1 MATKNSKKP
10 TKTKKPAAKKAIKV
24 QKKPIKKTAAKKPV
38 KPIKKAAVA
47 KKAPKKAAVAKKAPK
62 KAAVAKKAPKKAAV
76 AKKAPKK
83 AAVKVSGS
91 PTDFSAFLKNF
102 QPYRSKKSEKYMN
115 KNQQRHFL
123 GMLTAWKE
131 ALIEEQEKTEQ
142 LIQQDQSNF
151 PDSLDR
157 AAKEEEFMLELRK
170 RERER
175 KLIGKIDLSL
185 KDLAD
190 DLYGYC
196 ESCGVE
202 IGIKRL
208 EARPT
213 ATKCIDCKTVD
224 EIKEKQ
230 QFG

>member
-10 TKTKKPAAKKAIKV
+10 TKTKKPAAKKVTKV
-24 QKKPIKKTAAKKPV
+24 QKKPIKKSAEKKPV
-38 KPIKKAAVA
+38 KPLKKAAVA
-47 KKAPKKAAVAKKAPK
+47 KKAPKKAAVSKKSS
-62 KAAVAKKAPKKAAV
+62 
-76 AKKAPKK
+76 KK

-175 KLIGKIDLSL
+175 KLIAKIDLSL
-185 KDLAD
+185 KDLED
-190 DLYGYC
+190 NLYGYC

>member
-1 MATKNSKKP
+1 MATK
-10 TKTKKPAAKKAIKV
+10 KTKQTLKPAKASAKKKTVAKKSTA
-24 QKKPIKKTAAKKPV
+24 KKPIKKVLKPSSKKVSKTIKTSNAKKNT
-38 KPIKKAAVA
+38 KKIVT
-47 KKAPKKAAVAKKAPK
+47 KTKSS
-62 KAAVAKKAPKKAAV
+62 
-76 AKKAPKK
+76 
-83 AAVKVSGS
+83 VSPS
-91 PTDFSAFLKNF
+91 DFSAFLKNF
-102 QPYRSKKSEKYMN
+102 QPYKSKRSEKYMN
-115 KNQQRHFL
+115 KNQQKHFL
-123 GMLTAWKE
+123 FMLNAWKE

-175 KLIGKIDLSL
+175 KLINKIDLSI
-185 KDLAD
+185 KDLD
-190 DLYGYC
+190 DNLYGYC

>member
-10 TKTKKPAAKKAIKV
+10 TKAKKPAAKKVTKV
-24 QKKPIKKTAAKKPV
+24 QKKPIKKPVAKKPV
-38 KPIKKAAVA
+38 KPVKKAAAA
-47 KKAPKKAAVAKKAPK
+47 KKAPKKAAVAKKAT
-62 KAAVAKKAPKKAAV
+62 
-76 AKKAPKK
+76 KK
-83 AAVKVSGS
+83 AAVKVNAS

-115 KNQQRHFL
+115 RNQQKHFL
-123 GMLTAWKE
+123 GMLTAWKK

>member
-1 MATKNSKKP
+1 MV
-10 TKTKKPAAKKAIKV
+10 TKTKSS
-24 QKKPIKKTAAKKPV
+24 
-38 KPIKKAAVA
+38 
-47 KKAPKKAAVAKKAPK
+47 
-62 KAAVAKKAPKKAAV
+62 
-76 AKKAPKK
+76 
-83 AAVKVSGS
+83 VSPS
-91 PTDFSAFLKNF
+91 DFSAFLKNF
-102 QPYRSKKSEKYMN
+102 QPYKSKRSEKYMN
-115 KNQQRHFL
+115 KNQQKHFL
-123 GMLTAWKE
+123 FMLNAWKE

-175 KLIGKIDLSL
+175 KLINKIDLSI
-185 KDLAD
+185 KDLD
-190 DLYGYC
+190 DNLYGYC

>member
-1 MATKNSKKP
+1 MATK
-10 TKTKKPAAKKAIKV
+10 KTKQTLKPAKASAKKKTIAKKSTA
-24 QKKPIKKTAAKKPV
+24 KKPIKKVLKSSSKKVSKTIKAPNAKKNT
-38 KPIKKAAVA
+38 KKIVT
-47 KKAPKKAAVAKKAPK
+47 KTKSS
-62 KAAVAKKAPKKAAV
+62 
-76 AKKAPKK
+76 
-83 AAVKVSGS
+83 VSPS
-91 PTDFSAFLKNF
+91 DFSAFLKNF
-102 QPYRSKKSEKYMN
+102 QPYKSKRSEKYMN
-115 KNQQRHFL
+115 KNQQKHFL
-123 GMLTAWKE
+123 FMLNAWKE

-175 KLIGKIDLSL
+175 KLINKIDLSI
-185 KDLAD
+185 KDLD
-190 DLYGYC
+190 DNLYGYC

>member
-1 MATKNSKKP
+1 MATK
-10 TKTKKPAAKKAIKV
+10 KTKQTLKPAKASAKKKTVAKKSTA
-24 QKKPIKKTAAKKPV
+24 KKPIKKVLKSSSKKVSKTIKTPNAKKNT
-38 KPIKKAAVA
+38 KKIVT
-47 KKAPKKAAVAKKAPK
+47 KTKSS
-62 KAAVAKKAPKKAAV
+62 
-76 AKKAPKK
+76 
-83 AAVKVSGS
+83 VSPS
-91 PTDFSAFLKNF
+91 DFSAFLKNF
-102 QPYRSKKSEKYMN
+102 QPYKSKRSEKYMN
-115 KNQQRHFL
+115 KNQQKHFL
-123 GMLTAWKE
+123 FMLNAWKE

-175 KLIGKIDLSL
+175 KLINKIDLSI
-185 KDLAD
+185 KDLD
-190 DLYGYC
+190 DNLYGYC

>member
-1 MATKNSKKP
+1 MA
-10 TKTKKPAAKKAIKV
+10 AAKRKITPKNTKSIKAS
-24 QKKPIKKTAAKKPV
+24 PKKTAAKKKVVV
-38 KPIKKAAVA
+38 K
-47 KKAPKKAAVAKKAPK
+47 KKAPSKKNVAKRKSATK
-62 KAAVAKKAPKKAAV
+62 KTIINPSDYDSFAKSFV
-76 AKKAPKK
+76 
-83 AAVKVSGS
+83 
-91 PTDFSAFLKNF
+91 
-102 QPYRSKKSEKYMN
+102 PYKISKTEKYMN
-115 KNQQRHFL
+115 KSQQKHFINIL
-123 GMLTAWKE
+123 NSWKN
-131 ALIEEQEKTEQ
+131 ALDNEQEKTEK

-157 AAKEEEFMLELRK
+157 ASKEEEFMLELRK

-175 KLIGKIDLSL
+175 KLISKIELSL
-185 KDLAD
+185 KDIED

-196 ESCGVE
+196 ETCGVE

-230 QFG
+230 QYG

>member
-10 TKTKKPAAKKAIKV
+10 TKAKRPAAKKVTKV
-24 QKKPIKKTAAKKPV
+24 QKKPVRKSAAKKPV
-38 KPIKKAAVA
+38 KPI
-47 KKAPKKAAVAKKAPK
+47 K

-175 KLIGKIDLSL
+175 KLIAKIDLSL
-185 KDLAD
+185 KDLED
-190 DLYGYC
+190 NLYGYC

>member
-1 MATKNSKKP
+1 MA
-10 TKTKKPAAKKAIKV
+10 AAKKKITPKNTKSIKAS
-24 QKKPIKKTAAKKPV
+24 PKKTAAKKKVVV
-38 KPIKKAAVA
+38 K
-47 KKAPKKAAVAKKAPK
+47 KKAPSKKNVAKRKSATK
-62 KAAVAKKAPKKAAV
+62 KTIINPSDYDSFAKSFV
-76 AKKAPKK
+76 
-83 AAVKVSGS
+83 
-91 PTDFSAFLKNF
+91 
-102 QPYRSKKSEKYMN
+102 PYKISKTEKYMN
-115 KNQQRHFL
+115 KSQQKHFINIL
-123 GMLTAWKE
+123 NSWKN
-131 ALIEEQEKTEQ
+131 ALDSEQEKTEK

-157 AAKEEEFMLELRK
+157 ASKEEEFMLELRK

-175 KLIGKIDLSL
+175 KLISKIELSL
-185 KDLAD
+185 KDIED
-190 DLYGYC
+190 DLYGFC
-196 ESCGVE
+196 ETCGVE

>member
-1 MATKNSKKP
+1 MA
-10 TKTKKPAAKKAIKV
+10 AAKKKITPKNTKSIKAS
-24 QKKPIKKTAAKKPV
+24 PKKTAAKKKVAV
-38 KPIKKAAVA
+38 K
-47 KKAPKKAAVAKKAPK
+47 KKAPSKKIVAKRKSA
-62 KAAVAKKAPKKAAV
+62 AKKTIINPSDYDSF
-76 AKKAPKK
+76 AKSF
-83 AAVKVSGS
+83 V
-91 PTDFSAFLKNF
+91 
-102 QPYRSKKSEKYMN
+102 PYKISKTEKYMN
-115 KNQQRHFL
+115 KSQQKHFINIL
-123 GMLTAWKE
+123 NSWKN
-131 ALIEEQEKTEQ
+131 ALDNEQEKTEK

-157 AAKEEEFMLELRK
+157 ASKEEEFMLELRK

-175 KLIGKIDLSL
+175 KLISKIELSL
-185 KDLAD
+185 KDIED

-196 ESCGVE
+196 ETCGVE

-213 ATKCIDCKTVD
+213 ATQCIDCKTVD

>member
-1 MATKNSKKP
+1 MP
-10 TKTKKPAAKKAIKV
+10 TTKKKILKKAPAKKV
-24 QKKPIKKTAAKKPV
+24 
-38 KPIKKAAVA
+38 VA
-47 KKAPKKAAVAKKAPK
+47 KKAPAKKVVAKKAPAK
-62 KAAVAKKAPKKAAV
+62 KVVAKKAPAKKVV
-76 AKKAPKK
+76 AKKSK
-83 AAVKVSGS
+83 
-91 PTDFSAFLKNF
+91 
-102 QPYRSKKSEKYMN
+102 SKKVIVNPSDFDSFAKSFTPYNSSKTEKYMN
-115 KNQQRHFL
+115 KSQKKHFIGIL
-123 GMLTAWKE
+123 NSWKN
-131 ALIEEQEKTEQ
+131 ALESEQEKTEK
-142 LIQQDQSNF
+142 LIQRDQSNF

-157 AAKEEEFMLELRK
+157 ASKEEEFMLELRK

-175 KLIGKIDLSL
+175 KLILKIELSL
-185 KDLAD
+185 KDIID

-196 ESCGVE
+196 ETCGVD

>member
-38 KPIKKAAVA
+38 KPIKKAAVS
-47 KKAPKKAAVAKKAPK
+47 
-62 KAAVAKKAPKKAAV
+62 KKAPKKAAV

-91 PTDFSAFLKNF
+91 PSDFSAFLKNF

>member
-1 MATKNSKKP
+1 MA
-10 TKTKKPAAKKAIKV
+10 AAKRKITPKNTKSIKAS
-24 QKKPIKKTAAKKPV
+24 PKKTAAKKKVVV
-38 KPIKKAAVA
+38 K
-47 KKAPKKAAVAKKAPK
+47 KKAPSKKNVAKRKSATK
-62 KAAVAKKAPKKAAV
+62 KTIINPSDYDSFAKSFV
-76 AKKAPKK
+76 
-83 AAVKVSGS
+83 
-91 PTDFSAFLKNF
+91 
-102 QPYRSKKSEKYMN
+102 PYKISKTEKYMN
-115 KNQQRHFL
+115 KSQQKHFINIL
-123 GMLTAWKE
+123 NSWKNS
-131 ALIEEQEKTEQ
+131 LDNEQEKTEK

-157 AAKEEEFMLELRK
+157 ASKEEEFMLELRK

-175 KLIGKIDLSL
+175 KLISKIELSL
-185 KDLAD
+185 KDIED

-196 ESCGVE
+196 ETCGVE

-213 ATKCIDCKTVD
+213 ATQCIDCKTVD

>member
-1 MATKNSKKP
+1 MATK
-10 TKTKKPAAKKAIKV
+10 KTKQTLKPAKSSAKKKTVAKKSTAKKAIKKV
-24 QKKPIKKTAAKKPV
+24 LKPSSKKVSKKIKTPNAKKNT
-38 KPIKKAAVA
+38 KKIVT
-47 KKAPKKAAVAKKAPK
+47 KTKSS
-62 KAAVAKKAPKKAAV
+62 
-76 AKKAPKK
+76 
-83 AAVKVSGS
+83 VSPS
-91 PTDFSAFLKNF
+91 DFSAFLKNF
-102 QPYRSKKSEKYMN
+102 QPYKSKRSEKYMN
-115 KNQQRHFL
+115 KNQQKHFL
-123 GMLTAWKE
+123 FMLNAWKE

-175 KLIGKIDLSL
+175 KLINKIDLSI
-185 KDLAD
+185 KDLD
-190 DLYGYC
+190 DNLYGYC

>member
-1 MATKNSKKP
+1 MA
-10 TKTKKPAAKKAIKV
+10 AAKKKVTPKNTKSIKAS
-24 QKKPIKKTAAKKPV
+24 PKKTAAKKKVVV
-38 KPIKKAAVA
+38 K
-47 KKAPKKAAVAKKAPK
+47 KKAPSKKIVAKRKSATK
-62 KAAVAKKAPKKAAV
+62 KTIINPSDYDSFAKSFV
-76 AKKAPKK
+76 
-83 AAVKVSGS
+83 
-91 PTDFSAFLKNF
+91 
-102 QPYRSKKSEKYMN
+102 PYKISKTEKYMN
-115 KNQQRHFL
+115 KSQQKHFINIL
-123 GMLTAWKE
+123 NSWKN
-131 ALIEEQEKTEQ
+131 ALDNEQEKTEK

-157 AAKEEEFMLELRK
+157 ASKEEEFMLELRK

-175 KLIGKIDLSL
+175 KLISKIELSL
-185 KDLAD
+185 KDIED

-196 ESCGVE
+196 ETCGVE

-213 ATKCIDCKTVD
+213 ATQCIDCKTVD

>member
-1 MATKNSKKP
+1 MATK
-10 TKTKKPAAKKAIKV
+10 KTKQTLKPAKASAKKKTVAKKSTA
-24 QKKPIKKTAAKKPV
+24 KKPIKKVLKSSSKKVSKTIKAPNAKKNT
-38 KPIKKAAVA
+38 KKIVT
-47 KKAPKKAAVAKKAPK
+47 KTKSS
-62 KAAVAKKAPKKAAV
+62 
-76 AKKAPKK
+76 
-83 AAVKVSGS
+83 VSPS
-91 PTDFSAFLKNF
+91 DFSAFLKNF
-102 QPYRSKKSEKYMN
+102 QPYKSKRSEKYMN
-115 KNQQRHFL
+115 KNQQKHFL
-123 GMLTAWKE
+123 FMLNAWKE

-175 KLIGKIDLSL
+175 KLINKIDLSI
-185 KDLAD
+185 KDLD
-190 DLYGYC
+190 DNLYGYC

>member
-10 TKTKKPAAKKAIKV
+10 TKTKKPTAKKVTKV
-24 QKKPIKKTAAKKPV
+24 QKKPIKKTAAKKPI
-38 KPIKKAAVA
+38 KPIKKEAVA
-47 KKAPKKAAVAKKAPK
+47 KKAPKKAAVVKKAPK
-62 KAAVAKKAPKKAAV
+62 KV
-76 AKKAPKK
+76 
-83 AAVKVSGS
+83 AVKVSGS
-91 PTDFSAFLKNF
+91 STDFSAFLKNF

-115 KNQQRHFL
+115 KNQQKHFL

-131 ALIEEQEKTEQ
+131 ALVEEQEKTEQ

>member
-1 MATKNSKKP
+1 MA
-10 TKTKKPAAKKAIKV
+10 AAKKKITPKNTKSIKAS
-24 QKKPIKKTAAKKPV
+24 PKKTAAKKKVVV
-38 KPIKKAAVA
+38 K
-47 KKAPKKAAVAKKAPK
+47 KKAPSKKIVAKRKSA
-62 KAAVAKKAPKKAAV
+62 AKKTAITNPSDYDSF
-76 AKKAPKK
+76 AKSF
-83 AAVKVSGS
+83 V
-91 PTDFSAFLKNF
+91 
-102 QPYRSKKSEKYMN
+102 PYKISKTEKYMN
-115 KNQQRHFL
+115 KSQQKHFINIL
-123 GMLTAWKE
+123 NSWKN
-131 ALIEEQEKTEQ
+131 ALDNEQEKTEK

-157 AAKEEEFMLELRK
+157 ASKEEEFMLELRK

-175 KLIGKIDLSL
+175 KLISKIELSL
-185 KDLAD
+185 KDIED

-196 ESCGVE
+196 ETCGVE

-213 ATKCIDCKTVD
+213 ATQCIDCKTVD

>member
-1 MATKNSKKP
+1 MATKKTKQTLKPAKASDKKKP
-10 TKTKKPAAKKAIKV
+10 VTKKSTAKKAIKKV
-24 QKKPIKKTAAKKPV
+24 LKPSSKKVSKKIKTPNAKKNT
-38 KPIKKAAVA
+38 KKIVT
-47 KKAPKKAAVAKKAPK
+47 KTKSS
-62 KAAVAKKAPKKAAV
+62 
-76 AKKAPKK
+76 
-83 AAVKVSGS
+83 VSPS
-91 PTDFSAFLKNF
+91 DFSAFLKNF
-102 QPYRSKKSEKYMN
+102 QPYKSKRSEKYMN
-115 KNQQRHFL
+115 KNQQKHFL
-123 GMLTAWKE
+123 FMLNAWKE

-175 KLIGKIDLSL
+175 KLINKIDLSI
-185 KDLAD
+185 KDLD
-190 DLYGYC
+190 DNLYGYC

>member
-1 MATKNSKKP
+1 MATK
-10 TKTKKPAAKKAIKV
+10 KTKQTLKPAKASAKKKTVAKKSTA
-24 QKKPIKKTAAKKPV
+24 KKPIKKVLKSSSKKVSKTIKTPNAKKNT
-38 KPIKKAAVA
+38 KKIVT
-47 KKAPKKAAVAKKAPK
+47 KTKSS
-62 KAAVAKKAPKKAAV
+62 
-76 AKKAPKK
+76 
-83 AAVKVSGS
+83 VSPS
-91 PTDFSAFLKNF
+91 DFSAFLKNF
-102 QPYRSKKSEKYMN
+102 QPYKSKRSEKYMN
-115 KNQQRHFL
+115 KNQQKHFL
-123 GMLTAWKE
+123 FMLNAWKE

-175 KLIGKIDLSL
+175 KLINKIDLSI
-185 KDLAD
+185 KDLD
-190 DLYGYC
+190 DNLYGYC

-213 ATKCIDCKTVD
+213 ATKCIDCKTVV

>member
-10 TKTKKPAAKKAIKV
+10 TEVKKPVAKKVAKV
-24 QKKPIKKTAAKKPV
+24 QKKPVKKPAAKKPV
-38 KPIKKAAVA
+38 KPLKKAAVA
-47 KKAPKKAAVAKKAPK
+47 KKSPKKTAAKIIA
-62 KAAVAKKAPKKAAV
+62 
-76 AKKAPKK
+76 
-83 AAVKVSGS
+83 S
-91 PTDFSAFLKNF
+91 PSDFSAFLKNF
-102 QPYRSKKSEKYMN
+102 QPYRSNKTEKYMN
-115 KNQQRHFL
+115 KNQQKHFL

-175 KLIGKIDLSL
+175 KLISKIDLSL
-185 KDLAD
+185 KDLED
-190 DLYGYC
+190 NLYGYC

>member
-1 MATKNSKKP
+1 MTISKKKKVTKNSKVS
-10 TKTKKPAAKKAIKV
+10 KKVSPKKIVDKKKV
-24 QKKPIKKTAAKKPV
+24 TPK
-38 KPIKKAAVA
+38 
-47 KKAPKKAAVAKKAPK
+47 KKAPLKKVTAKKK
-62 KAAVAKKAPKKAAV
+62 TLAKKNITNPV
-76 AKKAPKK
+76 DFDSFAK
-83 AAVKVSGS
+83 SF
-91 PTDFSAFLKNF
+91 T
-102 QPYRSKKSEKYMN
+102 PYKITKTEKYMN
-115 KNQQRHFL
+115 KSQKKHFINIL
-123 GMLTAWKE
+123 NSWKN
-131 ALIEEQEKTEQ
+131 ALDSEQEKTEK

-157 AAKEEEFMLELRK
+157 ASKEEEFMLELRK

-175 KLIGKIDLSL
+175 KLISKIELSL
-185 KDLAD
+185 KDIED

-196 ESCGVE
+196 ETCGVD

>member
-1 MATKNSKKP
+1 MATKKKVRT
-10 TKTKKPAAKKAIKV
+10 TKSTKGVKKV
-24 QKKPIKKTAAKKPV
+24 
-38 KPIKKAAVA
+38 
-47 KKAPKKAAVAKKAPK
+47 APKKATVKK
-62 KAAVAKKAPKKAAV
+62 KAAPKRKAPVKKVTAKKKSS
-76 AKKAPKK
+76 AKKNIINPA
-83 AAVKVSGS
+83 
-91 PTDFSAFLKNF
+91 DFDSFAKSFT
-102 QPYRSKKSEKYMN
+102 PYKISKTEKYMN
-115 KNQQRHFL
+115 KSQQKHFINIL
-123 GMLTAWKE
+123 NSWKN
-131 ALIEEQEKTEQ
+131 ALDNEQEKTEK

-157 AAKEEEFMLELRK
+157 ASKEEEFMLELRK

-175 KLIGKIDLSL
+175 KLILKIELSL
-185 KDLAD
+185 KDID
-190 DLYGYC
+190 DDFYGYC
-196 ESCGVE
+196 ETCGVE

>member
-1 MATKNSKKP
+1 MATKNSKKT
-10 TKTKKPAAKKAIKV
+10 TKTKKPAAKKVTKV
-24 QKKPIKKTAAKKPV
+24 QKKPIKKSAEKKPV
-38 KPIKKAAVA
+38 KPLKKAAVA
-47 KKAPKKAAVAKKAPK
+47 KKAPKKAAVSKKSS
-62 KAAVAKKAPKKAAV
+62 
-76 AKKAPKK
+76 KK

-175 KLIGKIDLSL
+175 KLIAKIDLSL

>member
-10 TKTKKPAAKKAIKV
+10 TKTKKPAARKAIKV

-62 KAAVAKKAPKKAAV
+62 KAAV
-76 AKKAPKK
+76 
-83 AAVKVSGS
+83 KVSSS

>member
-1 MATKNSKKP
+1 MA
-10 TKTKKPAAKKAIKV
+10 AAKKKVTSKNTKSIKAPS
-24 QKKPIKKTAAKKPV
+24 KKKPV
-38 KPIKKAAVA
+38 KKKVVKKKVVA
-47 KKAPKKAAVAKKAPK
+47 KKKSTTKKITAKRKSSLK
-62 KAAVAKKAPKKAAV
+62 KTIVNPSDYDSFAKSFV
-76 AKKAPKK
+76 
-83 AAVKVSGS
+83 
-91 PTDFSAFLKNF
+91 
-102 QPYRSKKSEKYMN
+102 PYKISKTEKYMN
-115 KNQQRHFL
+115 KSQQKHFINIL
-123 GMLTAWKE
+123 NSWKN
-131 ALIEEQEKTEQ
+131 ALDSEQEKTEK

-157 AAKEEEFMLELRK
+157 ASKEEEFMLELRK

-175 KLIGKIDLSL
+175 KLISKIELSL
-185 KDLAD
+185 KDIED

-196 ESCGVE
+196 ETCGVE

-213 ATKCIDCKTVD
+213 ATQCIDCKTVD

>member
-24 QKKPIKKTAAKKPV
+24 QKKPIKKIAAKKPV
-38 KPIKKAAVA
+38 KPI
-47 KKAPKKAAVAKKAPK
+47 K